1 MIKSDNWIIL
11 DSPWFRPFLSLIF
24 NIYITDSHLIDLLCV
39 KESGYIMPC
48 FFGGQAASPGGG
60 EPRKS
65 QPDRGVVAKFCP
77 TESMS
82 WGMTCFDHFWS
93 FLMIFEHVCLPG
105 WCWTCWTRNDIPMKS
120 AIFVMWNTSLFIIVP
135 YVCSPCLYQFYHF
148 PSISVFSPPFFLHF
162 CSLNHQ
168 PPPHWGINMAPGV
181 CVGGASP
188 PMALR
193 NCRTVGGTQ
202 RGW

>member
-1 MIKSDNWIIL
+1 MDYIGFSMIPPISLL
-11 DSPWFRPFLSLIF
+11 DLQY
-24 NIYITDSHLIDLLCV
+24 IYITDSHLIDLLCV

-82 WGMTCFDHFWS
+82 WRMTCFDHFWS

-120 AIFVMWNTSLFIIVP
+120 PIFVTWNPSLFIIVP

-148 PSISVFSPPFFLHF
+148 PSISVFFPLLFFSIF
-162 CSLNHQ
+162 V
-168 PPPHWGINMAPGV
+168 A
-181 CVGGASP
+181 
-188 PMALR
+188 
-193 NCRTVGGTQ
+193 
-202 RGW
+202 